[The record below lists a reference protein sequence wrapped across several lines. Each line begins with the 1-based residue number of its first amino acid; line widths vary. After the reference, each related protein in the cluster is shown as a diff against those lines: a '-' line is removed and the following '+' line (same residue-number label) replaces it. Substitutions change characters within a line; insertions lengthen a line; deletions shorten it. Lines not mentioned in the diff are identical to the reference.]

1 MGEVVQLDSYRGY
14 SSDTVAGKPS
24 SSAYT
29 SEMINAV
36 SQNESFSK
44 AAADST
50 DKTPV
55 MPDRDS
61 LIPIELAVGSKD
73 RNYCLT
79 RMAKYDVCAIHIR
92 MVKDDPEA
100 LLYLMS
106 VNDAIWLNKE
116 MLEETDLSEAEVCQR
131 IDLIQML
138 ENVNG
143 ALMDSLW
150 DSFTERS
157 QSII

>member
-1 MGEVVQLDSYRGY
+1 MGDVVQLNSYRGDMTGVG
-14 SSDTVAGKPS
+14 SEDTTYDADLGNGISQAEK
-24 SSAYT
+24 T
-29 SEMINAV
+29 STAL
-36 SQNESFSK
+36 
-44 AAADST
+44 ADSNELACAR
-50 DKTPV
+50 
-55 MPDRDS
+55 PDRDS
-61 LIPIELAVGSKD
+61 LIPIELAVGSAD

-92 MVKDDPEA
+92 MVKDDPDA

-116 MLEETDLSEAEVCQR
+116 ILEESDISEQEVCRR

-150 DSFTERS
+150 DSFTQRS
-157 QSII
+157 QAIIS